1 MRHSPI
7 ELAGVAALLL
17 LAGCGSATHSS
28 EPAPERVLAVNADGR
43 VVRQSTSYEKEAM
56 VFGAPI
62 DRVWS
67 ALQVGYAAL
76 GIQPTVADR
85 TAGRYGNEGFIA
97 PRRMLDHSLGEYF
110 TCGSASRSEQDM
122 MDRRTAPARGAVR
135 RFMHRR
141 GADQRIVASC
151 FSTWRRSASSSCP
164 VEPQRIGSALV
175 PSLRCR
181 RAVRCVAPLVVPL
194 AAGVSVVTI

>member
-1 MRHSPI
+1 MRQSAI
-7 ELAGVAALLL
+7 ELAAVAALLFT
-17 LAGCGSATHSS
+17 AGCGSATHSS
-28 EPAPERVLAVNADGR
+28 EPAPERVLAVNADGQ

-110 TCGSASRSEQDM
+110 TCGTGLGGPMIDQGRLYVYMVTTLTPAASGTTNGATHLTARLQRNEGTSAEPIRC
-122 MDRRTAPARGAVR
+122 
-135 RFMHRR
+135 
-141 GADQRIVASC
+141 AS
-151 FSTWRRSASSSCP
+151 TGQLEEALRQQ
-164 VEPQRIGSALV
+164 VEKQ
-175 PSLRCR
+175 
-181 RAVRCVAPLVVPL
+181 L
-194 AAGVSVVTI
+194 ATMR